1 MKIILIGYGKMG
13 KMIEALSLDTQD
25 EIIARITKT
34 EDIASFTQK
43 ADVAIEFTRPEAAV
57 DNIRECFKAG
67 IPIVSG
73 TTGWYQH
80 LPKVI
85 EMAEQYGGTLLY
97 SSNFSIGVQ
106 LFFKITSKVSEML
119 SAFSQYTPAIR
130 EIHHTQK
137 LDAPSGTAI
146 TLSQLV
152 LPHYP
157 DLKGYSLNE
166 SADNTLRI
174 TAIREGDVTGIHE
187 VKFTSE
193 VDEITLRHE
202 AYSRVGF
209 AQGALAAARWII
221 GRKGIFTM
229 DDMLN
234 INF

>member
-13 KMIEALSLDTQD
+13 KMIESLSLDTQD

-34 EDIASFTQK
+34 EDIAAYSNQ

-57 DNIRECFKAG
+57 DNIHECFRAG
-67 IPIVSG
+67 IPVVSG
-73 TTGWYQH
+73 TTGWFQH

-85 EMAEQYGGTLLY
+85 ELAEQYGGALLY

-106 LFFKITSKVSEML
+106 LFFKITNKVSEVL
-119 SAFSQYTPAIR
+119 STFSQYSPSIR

-146 TLSQLV
+146 TLSQLM

-157 DLKGYSLNE
+157 HLRGYSLNE
-166 SADNTLRI
+166 SEENTLRI
-174 TAIREGDVTGIHE
+174 NAIREGDITGIHE
-187 VKFTSE
+187 VKFTSN

-202 AYSRVGF
+202 AFSRVGF

-221 GRKGIFTM
+221 GRKGVFTM